1 MLGIPVEA
9 PIQFSATCYHQDMLR
24 DEAAIFARLATANA
38 DLRQAIANLDD
49 AVAGCQESRRELVE
63 LLGVIERVQRGDD
76 EALSD
81 VSPPL

>member
-1 MLGIPVEA
+1 
-9 PIQFSATCYHQDMLR
+9 MLR
-24 DEAAIFARLATANA
+24 DEAVIIAGLATTNA
-38 DLRQAIANLDD
+38 DLRQAIADLDD

-63 LLGVIERVQRGDD
+63 LLGVVERVQRGDY